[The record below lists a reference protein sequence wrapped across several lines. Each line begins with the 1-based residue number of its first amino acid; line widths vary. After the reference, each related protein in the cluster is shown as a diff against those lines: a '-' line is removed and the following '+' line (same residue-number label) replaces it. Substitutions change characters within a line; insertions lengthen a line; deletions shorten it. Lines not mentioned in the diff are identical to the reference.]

1 MIGVAVSSITGQGPS
16 AVPNATQPRL
26 WFVCLFIVLFN
37 IAITLTK
44 DYEYKDLY
52 L

>member
-1 MIGVAVSSITGQGPS
+1 MIRAAVSSITGQSPS
-16 AVPNATQPRL
+16 AVPNPTQPRL
-26 WFVCLFIVLFN
+26 SFVCLFIVLFN

-44 DYEYKDLY
+44 DYKYKDLY